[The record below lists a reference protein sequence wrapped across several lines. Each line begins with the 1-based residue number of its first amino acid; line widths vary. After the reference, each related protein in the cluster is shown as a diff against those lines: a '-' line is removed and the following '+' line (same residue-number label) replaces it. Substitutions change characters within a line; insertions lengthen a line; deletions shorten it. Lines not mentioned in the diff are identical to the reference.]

1 MDDEPLSVKVPV
13 AAKMLGVSDLK
24 TIYGWIDKGF
34 LKAVKVGRI
43 YLVNVKSIH
52 ALVGDEDN
60 EETEN
65 EDEDD
70 DGEES

>member
-1 MDDEPLSVKVPV
+1 MKIEPISVKVPV
-13 AAKMLGVSDLK
+13 AAKMLGVSDIR
-24 TIYGWIDKGF
+24 TIYSWIDKGL
-34 LKAVKVGRI
+34 LKAAKVGRI

-52 ALVGDEDN
+52 ALALDEDS

-70 DGEES
+70 NDSES